1 LTLGCAGGI
10 VRPVSI
16 RRWSVARIALIAVA
30 SMGILAGCVGV
41 SPGAT
46 ASVGSPNPTVADL
59 AQIRAEIESQY
70 AGQLLAIGEEATT
83 VMVRFRSTAAAS
95 AAELLARYGS
105 KVDISVG
112 LFPYPAPS
120 GSANGCAGII
130 GPLIDP
136 GPLRAT
142 IELPS
147 RTVGHDAAFMATVR
161 LTNAGSRTMTVETG
175 QPLTIV
181 LYQPDGTIPVGLAA
195 GAAGGTGLEFRLEP
209 GASSSIPAAGGTSS
223 CDLALGYEL
232 PDGPYVAR
240 AAVEI
245 DRTDPS
251 INAARGVFLSEPLS
265 ITVAT
270 P

>member
-1 LTLGCAGGI
+1 MTLGCAGGI

-105 KVDISVG
+105 KVDIRVG

-120 GSANGCAGII
+120 GSANGSIA
-130 GPLIDP
+130 
-136 GPLRAT
+136 RAT
-142 IELPS
+142 SPGVANRPS
-147 RTVGHDAAFMATVR
+147 
-161 LTNAGSRTMTVETG
+161 GS
-175 QPLTIV
+175 
-181 LYQPDGTIPVGLAA
+181 LAIMWMKM
-195 GAAGGTGLEFRLEP
+195 L
-209 GASSSIPAAGGTSS
+209 SSSAGRSGQ
-223 CDLALGYEL
+223 
-232 PDGPYVAR
+232 
-240 AAVEI
+240 
-245 DRTDPS
+245 
-251 INAARGVFLSEPLS
+251 
-265 ITVAT
+265 
-270 P
+270 